1 MEKPRNLAPVTAAMT
16 GMGFRLVASEAGTM
30 DSGAVR
36 YSDGVTEVIVWKD
49 RSQWF
54 IGDERAVLE
63 PLGFYRAFDDVAE
76 FCDAL
81 ARYVTVRHDGRLA

>member
-49 RSQWF
+49 RSRWF

-63 PLGFYRAFDDVAE
+63 PMGFFRAFDDVAE

-81 ARYVTVRHDGRLA
+81 AQFVTARHDARLA

>member
-49 RSQWF
+49 RSQ
-54 IGDERAVLE
+54 
-63 PLGFYRAFDDVAE
+63 
-76 FCDAL
+76 
-81 ARYVTVRHDGRLA
+81 

>member
-30 DSGAVR
+30 DSGAAR

-49 RSQWF
+49 RSRWF

-63 PLGFYRAFDDVAE
+63 PMGFFRVFDDVAE

-81 ARYVTVRHDGRLA
+81 ARFVTARHDARLA